1 MFIKLT
7 SMAGNES
14 YINFDKVFSITPK
27 PYGSLLYMEEKTG
40 MIMSYEVKDKAE
52 DIVKLAN
59 RCSVV
64 AL

>member
-27 PYGSLLYMEEKTG
+27 PYGSLLYRWTSGNLRLGKSCKTPDA
-40 MIMSYEVKDKAE
+40 SAE
-52 DIVKLAN
+52 SAM
-59 RCSVV
+59 VV
-64 AL
+64 EPRIP

>member
-27 PYGSLLYMEEKTG
+27 PYGAILCVEEKTG
-40 MIMSYEVKDKAE
+40 IITSYQVKDKAE
-52 DIVKLAN
+52 DIVAILN
-59 RCSVV
+59 GCGER
-64 AL
+64 

>member
-40 MIMSYEVKDKAE
+40 MIMYYEVKDKAE
-52 DIVKLAN
+52 DIVALAN
-59 RCSVV
+59 GNVKGV
-64 AL
+64 Q

>member
-59 RCSVV
+59 NRQVI

>member
-1 MFIKLT
+1 MFVKLT

-52 DIVKLAN
+52 DIVAILN
-59 RCSVV
+59 GFGVR
-64 AL
+64 

>member
-27 PYGSLLYMEEKTG
+27 PYGSLLYMEEKSG

-52 DIVKLAN
+52 DIVSILN
-59 RCSVV
+59 GCGVR
-64 AL
+64 